1 MRYREIDDM
10 YYVGDIVDV
19 DGDGWV
25 DRETFEIFL
34 KQYKLEKFLKLKE
47 LKKEM
52 SKYLKKLT
60 WYRKNHEK
68 LYRPVGEN
76 FKFIK

>member
-1 MRYREIDDM
+1 MKYREIDDM
-10 YYVGDIVDV
+10 YYIGDIVDV

-25 DRETFEIFL
+25 DKETFEILLREYQF
-34 KQYKLEKFLKLKE
+34 ELKE
-47 LKKEM
+47 LKRAM
-52 SKYLKKLT
+52 AKYLTKLT
-60 WYRKNHEK
+60 WYRKNHKK

>member
-1 MRYREIDDM
+1 MKYREIDDM
-10 YYVGDIVDV
+10 YYIGDIVDV

-25 DRETFEIFL
+25 DKETFEILLREYQF
-34 KQYKLEKFLKLKE
+34 ELKE

-60 WYRKNHEK
+60 WYRKNHKK

>member
-25 DRETFEIFL
+25 DRETFKIFL

-52 SKYLKKLT
+52 SKYLKNLT
-60 WYRKNHEK
+60 WYRKNLE
-68 LYRPVGEN
+68 L
-76 FKFIK
+76 IK

>member
-1 MRYREIDDM
+1 MKYREIDDM

-19 DGDGWV
+19 DGDGWI
-25 DRETFEIFL
+25 DKELFEILL
-34 KQYKLEKFLKLKE
+34 KEYQFKLKE
-47 LKKEM
+47 LK
-52 SKYLKKLT
+52 YLKKLG
-60 WYRKNHEK
+60 WYHKNHKK

>member
-25 DRETFEIFL
+25 DKQTFEIFL

-52 SKYLKKLT
+52 SKYLKNLT
-60 WYRKNHEK
+60 WYRKNLE
-68 LYRPVGEN
+68 L
-76 FKFIK
+76 IK

>member
-1 MRYREIDDM
+1 MNKLISEKIDDM

-25 DRETFEIFL
+25 DKETFEILLREYQF
-34 KQYKLEKFLKLKE
+34 ELKE
-47 LKKEM
+47 LKRAM
-52 SKYLKKLT
+52 AKYLKKLT
-60 WYRKNHEK
+60 WYRKNHKK

>member
-25 DRETFEIFL
+25 DKQTFEIFL

-52 SKYLKKLT
+52 SKYLKNLT
-60 WYRKNHEK
+60 WYR
-68 LYRPVGEN
+68 EN
-76 FKFIK
+76 LELIK

>member
-1 MRYREIDDM
+1 MKYREIDGM

-19 DGDGWV
+19 DGDKWV
-25 DRETFEIFL
+25 DKELFEILLREYQF
-34 KQYKLEKFLKLKE
+34 ELKE
-47 LKKEM
+47 LKRAM

-60 WYRKNHEK
+60 WYRENHEK
-68 LYRPVGEN
+68 LYRPVGKN